1 MNTTSK
7 SGSTNSSCDRTLNP
21 RGQDMTHEDWGRR
34 RWVATIAGVAVA
46 AAGAVSVAAELAL
59 PSVLGGMNLG
69 NHNETLLSAAVNV
82 EPHER
87 RTRH

>member
-7 SGSTNSSCDRTLNP
+7 SGSTTSSWEETINLRRHGMND
-21 RGQDMTHEDWGRR
+21 EDARR
-34 RWVATIAGVAVA
+34 RRLVGTIAGVAVA
-46 AAGAVSVAAELAL
+46 AAGTVSVAAGLAL

-69 NHNETLLSAAVNV
+69 NHNETLLSAAGDV
-82 EPHER
+82 EPHQR

>member
-1 MNTTSK
+1 MHTTSK
-7 SGSTNSSCDRTLNP
+7 SGSTTSSWEATREPP
-21 RGQDMTHEDWGRR
+21 RHDLSDEDGGRR
-34 RWVATIAGVAVA
+34 RWVGTIAGVAVA
-46 AAGAVSVAAELAL
+46 AAGTVSVAAGMAL

-69 NHNETLLSAAVNV
+69 NHNETLLSAAVDV